1 MAVVYVPQE
10 PMKRDIKTGQW
21 AQAFDLSPAKKFGD
35 IKVLL
40 PHGSLPIDITPMIGN
55 LKDSLKDFSDGD
67 FLLAIGNPTAMV
79 MAGMVASGNNGGKVN
94 MLYWDSKIKD
104 YISVKITI

>member
-10 PMKRDIKTGQW
+10 PMKRDQKTGQW

-40 PHGSLPIDITPMIGN
+40 PHGSLPIDINPMIDN
-55 LKDSLKDFSDGD
+55 LKESLKDFSDD
-67 FLLAIGNPTAMV
+67 DYLLAIGNPTAMV
-79 MAGMVASGNNGGKVN
+79 MAGMVASNNNSGKIN

-104 YISVKITI
+104 YINVKIVI